1 MKHMKMCKLQL
12 YLYVIGLSTVLA
24 DVRENSDVQ
33 YISRLFGNK
42 RRLCI
47 PIVNCPPGNEILPCS
62 DDHTKDICHPC
73 PLDLVQPN
81 YIQSTQDTK
90 QTECFKNK
98 NKDKCHASDI
108 EPSRTSNA
116 KMCSYA
122 KFCQCNT
129 DECYYGDPCACM
141 KKMETCGV
149 GETLN
154 ENGTCVHCP
163 YGTWKNETGCGPCIS
178 TGDSVVVKS
187 STVQT
192 TNKPVKREDTIKV
205 ATTESHIL
213 STEKTESTTIQRKES
228 FSIPSVARVTMEPSS
243 SWLVAIV
250 IVLVLM
256 VVVGIILIAGILLKY
271 TRQKNDGADKAEE
284 GRLLDHQQNNGT
296 NGHYAEAKGN
306 LQNNLRN
313 ANLAKDLIHS
323 VPKVES
329 IIKKEHDAPVKNS
342 NEMEKSSIPEDRC
355 ANKLKSIEIK
365 NADALPKII
374 TKIINNEKVN
384 QTSDDESCVN
394 TSTSKT
400 NFVLESR
407 NNNNIS
413 SLELSQEEYPE
424 DHQRNHSTDF
434 SLGHNVSSD
443 LAHICD
449 KNEDRLLECQNPRPT
464 QLSEQK
470 STPITQVSED
480 GIGNYIVS
488 DEQSSGYE
496 SAGRNSESTESL
508 RSNLENHEFGLVGDT
523 MKSIPNGS
531 LIPEKN
537 ISDKISVNRTDCKQ
551 TI

>member
-1 MKHMKMCKLQL
+1 MEMCKLQL

-33 YISRLFGNK
+33 YISRLIGNK

-73 PLDLVQPN
+73 PLELVQPN

-90 QTECFKNK
+90 QTECFENK
-98 NKDKCHASDI
+98 NKDKCHAADI

-163 YGTWKNETGCGPCIS
+163 FGTWKNETGCGPCIS
-178 TGDSVVVKS
+178 TGVVVKS

-296 NGHYAEAKGN
+296 NVHYAEAKGN

-313 ANLAKDLIHS
+313 ANLANDLIHS
-323 VPKVES
+323 VPKVE
-329 IIKKEHDAPVKNS
+329 N
-342 NEMEKSSIPEDRC
+342 
-355 ANKLKSIEIK
+355 
-365 NADALPKII
+365 ALPKII

-384 QTSDDESCVN
+384 QISDDESCVN

-413 SLELSQEEYPE
+413 SLELSHEEYPE
-424 DHQRNHSTDF
+424 DHQRKHSTDF
-434 SLGHNVSSD
+434 SVGHNVSSD

-449 KNEDRLLECQNPRPT
+449 KNEDRLLECQSPRPT

-523 MKSIPNGS
+523 MKSIQNGS
-531 LIPEKN
+531 LIPEK
-537 ISDKISVNRTDCKQ
+537 I
-551 TI
+551 